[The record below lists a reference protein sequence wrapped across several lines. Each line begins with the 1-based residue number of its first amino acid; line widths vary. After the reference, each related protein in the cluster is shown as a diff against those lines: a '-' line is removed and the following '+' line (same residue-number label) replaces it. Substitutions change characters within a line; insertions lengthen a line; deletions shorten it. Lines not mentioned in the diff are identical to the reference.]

1 MLLPLC
7 CQLKKG
13 GVQRMTKDEKRLM
26 RKVYSLLQILKD
38 ETDKYYIKDE
48 IDTLSEQLERALD
61 D

>member
-1 MLLPLC
+1 
-7 CQLKKG
+7 
-13 GVQRMTKDEKRLM
+13 MTKDEKRLM

-48 IDTLSEQLERALD
+48 IDTLSEQLERASD

>member
-1 MLLPLC
+1 
-7 CQLKKG
+7 
-13 GVQRMTKDEKRLM
+13 MTKDEKRLM

-38 ETDKYYIKDE
+38 ETDKHYIKDE

>member
-1 MLLPLC
+1 MLSPLH

-13 GVQRMTKDEKRLM
+13 GVHRMTKDEKRLM

-38 ETDKYYIKDE
+38 ETDKYHIKDE
-48 IDTLSEQLERALD
+48 IDTLSEQLEIALD